1 MFQAQ
6 GRDLSENRLF
16 YLEICFRDL
25 KAELLL
31 WRQKNGWAKVTKKM
45 TKTMDF
51 GFKRPGVETSL
62 SVTIDNNLRCRY
74 PVVDNLPPPFFF
86 FLVRSVRLKGEIVL
100 RTV

>member
-1 MFQAQ
+1 M
-6 GRDLSENRLF
+6 RIDF

-31 WRQKNGWAKVTKKM
+31 WRQKNGWAKVTRKT

-62 SVTIDNNLRCRY
+62 SVTVDNNLRCRY
-74 PVVDNLPPPFFF
+74 PVVDNPFFF
-86 FLVRSVRLKGEIVL
+86 FLVRSVRLKGEIAL